1 MRNLLKV
8 FMTAIVL
15 ICFISTV
22 DAAVTLRYYNKDSKS
37 HTMTVKMSGSTKEV
51 TFESSRTASV
61 TIQGSA
67 TSCKIET
74 SNGTVEVKDGDSIEI
89 KDGCITV
96 K

>member
-22 DAAVTLRYYNKDSKS
+22 DAAVTLRYYNKDSKK
-37 HTMTVKMSGSTKEV
+37 HTMDVKISGSSKEV

-67 TSCKIET
+67 TSAKIET
-74 SNGTVEVKDGDSIEI
+74 SCGTIEVKDGDSIEI

>member
-1 MRNLLKV
+1 MKKLLRV
-8 FMTAIVL
+8 FAVVAAL
-15 ICFISTV
+15 VFFVSTV
-22 DAAVTLRYYNKDSKS
+22 NAAVTLRYYNKDSKS